1 MAEPKHALTT
11 DRTKWAAFTP
21 ERRKAVYGVITAI
34 LTLGFA
40 YGAWTAE
47 TADQWAKVID
57 QLLGAVAMFMA
68 TIHTGGTYEAPVYG
82 TPEE

>member
-1 MAEPKHALTT
+1 MTEPKHALTT

-21 ERRKAVYGVITAI
+21 ERRKAVYGVMTAL

-40 YGAWTAE
+40 YGAWSAE
-47 TADQWAKVID
+47 TVEQWAKVID
-57 QLLGAVAMFMA
+57 QLLGAIAMFLA

-82 TPEE
+82 DKDE

>member
-11 DRTKWAAFTP
+11 DRTKWAPFTP
-21 ERRKAVYGVITAI
+21 ERRKAIYGVMTAI

-47 TADQWAKVID
+47 TVDQWAKVID
-57 QLLGAVAMFMA
+57 QLLGAIAMFLA

>member
-11 DRTKWAAFTP
+11 DRTKWPAFTP
-21 ERRKAVYGVITAI
+21 ERRKALYGVVAA
-34 LTLGFA
+34 LMALGTT
-40 YGAWTAE
+40 YGLIAPENASGWLEVAN
-47 TADQWAKVID
+47 QG
-57 QLLGAVAMFMA
+57 LGLIALVLA

>member
-1 MAEPKHALTT
+1 MAEPKHALTV
-11 DRTKWAAFTP
+11 DRTKWPAFTP
-21 ERRKAVYGVITAI
+21 DRRKAIYAVMTAL

-40 YGAWTAE
+40 YGAWSAE

-57 QLLGAVAMFMA
+57 LFLGAVATFLA

-82 TPEE
+82 DKDE

>member
-1 MAEPKHALTT
+1 MTEPKHALTT
-11 DRTKWAAFTP
+11 DRTKWSAFTP
-21 ERRKAVYGVITAI
+21 ERRKAVYGVMTAI

-57 QLLGAVAMFMA
+57 QLLGAIAMFLA

>member
-1 MAEPKHALTT
+1 MAESKHALTT

-21 ERRKAVYGVITAI
+21 ERRKAIYGVMTAI

-47 TADQWAKVID
+47 TVDQWAKVID
-57 QLLGAVAMFMA
+57 QLLGAIAMFLA

>member
-1 MAEPKHALTT
+1 MYKQKYALTT

-21 ERRKAVYGVITAI
+21 ERRKSVYGVMTAI

-47 TADQWAKVID
+47 TVEQWAKVID
-57 QLLGAVAMFMA
+57 QLLGAVAMFLA
-68 TIHTGGTYEAPVYG
+68 TIHTGGIYEAPVYG
-82 TPEE
+82 DKDE